1 MLKRVVMKKFLSAI
15 LILLSMTLLMADSP
29 ALTIY
34 EGNIDDVELF
44 APDGTP
50 LSVLSDINESGYII
64 RTQGEAK
71 AFASQYGDIYL
82 QGDSMLA
89 VTGFT
94 TADPTLYLVY
104 GTANIVMKTDLT
116 LSVYTPTSRTTIQ
129 GEGEYAFVSTDTEE
143 TFMNYSESSAES
155 YDAMRAVRTEVPS
168 MSELDYARGT
178 VERTTQERYYTTSV
192 LCDLI
197 IYDEAETDM
206 EIPVIAGGD
215 ESEAEIHEAI
225 ETSDSEDS
233 EEIEAILIDEEEE
246 TVPEP
251 PVIIETIVSGPDS
264 EEQTAVPEA
273 PIVIET
279 ATNLEEDA
287 IATAEEEESEEIAA
301 AEVHDAVPEPPVMIE
316 AITSLVGP
324 YPEKQAAVPEA
335 PIVIETA
342 TDLEEDAIATAEE
355 EESEEIAAAEV
366 HDAVP
371 EPPVMIEAITSL
383 VGPYPEKP
391 AAVPE
396 APTFAGF
403 TTTLEMGVPS
413 APVFTE
419 PETSLS
425 LTVPTA
431 PVFLET
437 TSSLVPAVPTF
448 TENADDAAEASLPE
462 PPTMTDS
469 TLLAEDEMA
478 EESEKEPLVKFAV
491 ELGASYPLNW
501 NKAADDGEPLI
512 LVTPSVTIGRGNWQ
526 IGLRVPLKMA
536 FINSFRLAGM
546 SGKENW
552 DFGTDDSYTKE
563 EVIYNAITDSMSLI
577 DHLYLGNPDS
587 TIAYLRM
594 ERGYE
599 RNGTIFSSYGWD
611 EGLAVRMG
619 FNFSNLSFQVY
630 LDNAEAP
637 HIGEFGVSF
646 YPFAF
651 RGAAFSINVP
661 TEFLF
666 ENFNTYSMN
675 FFPEVRL
682 DLPFAQRR
690 FILSAFAVGSM
701 YTEYESNELVQSEIV
716 WDFARGEMLPF
727 VAGAELAFNFSPVSV
742 VVNGG
747 YRKGLS
753 TEYFNEFTF
762 AGHEVYG
769 QGNASND
776 TAFFASASL
785 TLDFDVV
792 KVGLSYSVDNIEG
805 FRNSDPSDIARLR
818 IEGNITD
825 IADIYAT
832 ASIRNLV
839 SSFSNFDAA
848 YFFMGGNTLFA
859 IGTDLDFG
867 MFGLTAEARTVHIP
881 DSTADDYLNVHKLS
895 ADSYLQFKLLGRVE
909 F

>member
-143 TFMNYSESSAES
+143 TFMNYSENSAES

-233 EEIEAILIDEEEE
+233 EEIEAILIDEEEG

-264 EEQTAVPEA
+264 EE
-273 PIVIET
+273 
-279 ATNLEEDA
+279 
-287 IATAEEEESEEIAA
+287 
-301 AEVHDAVPEPPVMIE
+301 
-316 AITSLVGP
+316 
-324 YPEKQAAVPEA
+324 QAAVPEA

-448 TENADDAAEASLPE
+448 TENAEDAAEAALPE
-462 PPTMTDS
+462 PPTMTVS